1 MNEYDEVSKCN
12 GIITPCLHELLGFV
26 SISTLPKSS
35 INNRPQ
41 TVVLGVFDT
50 ELMQRRIA

>member
-35 INNRPQ
+35 INNPPQ
-41 TVVLGVFDT
+41 TVFLGVVDT
-50 ELMQRRIA
+50 GLMQRRIA